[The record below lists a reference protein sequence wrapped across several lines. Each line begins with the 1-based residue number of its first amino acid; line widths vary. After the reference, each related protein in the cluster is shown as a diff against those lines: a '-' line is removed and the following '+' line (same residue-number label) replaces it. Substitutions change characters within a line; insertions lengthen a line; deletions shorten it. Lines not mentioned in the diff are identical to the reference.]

1 MLKKYPRIKLFLAA
15 FDFFILLL
23 SLILSFY
30 IRYKTSLFGPVT
42 NIPWIKFIIYLVML
56 LPFII
61 IFRLNNLYKQ
71 RIFLSSFK
79 QLVQLSKSLL
89 ALTAIYI
96 LVVFAFRHFLIEH
109 SRSLIGFF
117 FLISICFLSVGR
129 IAIFRNLY
137 KLIKQNGILKR
148 RIIVIGAGEA
158 GSELL
163 AKIKENPLG
172 KENPLENIE
181 IVCFFDDDP
190 EKKGKN
196 ILGAPV
202 LGNTDDLELYLRKLK
217 IKIDGIYI
225 CISSIGYENIISLIN
240 KCKKFGYPVYLDS
253 EHFRVI
259 NDRINIHEFGHLL
272 SPAIYGASN
281 YLYTKFLKRLIDVVL
296 VILLL
301 AILSPLFFIISILIK
316 ITSKGPVFYKSRVV
330 GKDEKDFVW
339 YKFRTMKISQN
350 PSVHNEFMFEM
361 IKKKK
366 KEGILKIRKDKRITK
381 IGKYIRKFSLDELP
395 QLINILKGQMS
406 LVGPRPCSSYEY
418 SLYEEW
424 HKKRFSVT
432 PGITGLWQAF
442 GRSSVSYD
450 DMVIMDLYYIENM
463 SFWLDLK
470 ILFKTIP
477 VVLFG
482 KGSY

>member
-1 MLKKYPRIKLFLAA
+1 MLKKYPRIKLYIAA
-15 FDFFILLL
+15 LDISILVAALTVTFI
-23 SLILSFY
+23 
-30 IRYKTSLFGPVT
+30 IRYRTNLFGPAVQFPL
-42 NIPWIKFIIYLVML
+42 NKFLLYML
-56 LPFII
+56 FLFPYII

-71 RIFLSSFK
+71 RIFLSSYEQF
-79 QLVQLSKSLL
+79 VQLSKSLL
-89 ALTAIYI
+89 SLTAFYI
-96 LVVFAFRHFLIEH
+96 LVIFLFRHLLIKH
-109 SRSLIGFF
+109 SRSLVGLF
-117 FLISICFLSVGR
+117 FLISIFFLVVGR

-137 KLIKQNGILKR
+137 KLIKHNGILKR

-163 AKIKENPLG
+163 AKIREKPLE

-190 EKKGKN
+190 QKKGKN

-259 NDRINIHEFGHLL
+259 NDRINIHEFGSLL
-272 SPAIYGASN
+272 SPAVYGVSN
-281 YLYTKFLKRLIDVVL
+281 YFYTKFMKRLIDLVL

-316 ITSKGPVFYKSRVV
+316 ITSKGPVFYKSQVL

-470 ILFKTIP
+470 IIFKTIP